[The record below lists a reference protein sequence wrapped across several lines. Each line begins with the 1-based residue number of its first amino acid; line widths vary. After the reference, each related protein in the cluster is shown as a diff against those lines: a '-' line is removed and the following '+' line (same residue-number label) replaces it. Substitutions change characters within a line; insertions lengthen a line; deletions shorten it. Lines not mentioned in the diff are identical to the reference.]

1 MGKHN
6 IFKTIDKAL
15 LGMILFMSVQVQAQ
29 NNKDDTLNTKDIVP
43 DRVPSTSLFVE
54 LGGKFFPSVN
64 VDYRPQENFAIGIGT
79 SIWHDAEEHPQW
91 LFIPAVTG
99 YYFTGKR
106 HRLEMGGGTGAFPGT
121 YMGLSSI
128 LLFGYVGYRYQKKKG
143 LLFRVGFTPFMG
155 IPIAK
160 DARFMAIPWAGI
172 SIGYSF

>member
-64 VDYRPQENFAIGIGT
+64 VDYRP
-79 SIWHDAEEHPQW
+79 
-91 LFIPAVTG
+91 
-99 YYFTGKR
+99 
-106 HRLEMGGGTGAFPGT
+106 
-121 YMGLSSI
+121 
-128 LLFGYVGYRYQKKKG
+128 
-143 LLFRVGFTPFMG
+143 
-155 IPIAK
+155 
-160 DARFMAIPWAGI
+160 
-172 SIGYSF
+172 